1 MVLCASLDLF
11 NTISNSFRPFYCSGP
26 AVADSVVVVVIVGG
40 IVLPPWWGSIVVGG
54 GIALS
59 LLAG

>member
-11 NTISNSFRPFYCSGP
+11 NTTSNSFLSFYCSGP
-26 AVADSVVVVVIVGG
+26 AVVDSVVVIVIVSG
-40 IVLPPWWGSIVVGG
+40 IVLPPRWGSIVVGG